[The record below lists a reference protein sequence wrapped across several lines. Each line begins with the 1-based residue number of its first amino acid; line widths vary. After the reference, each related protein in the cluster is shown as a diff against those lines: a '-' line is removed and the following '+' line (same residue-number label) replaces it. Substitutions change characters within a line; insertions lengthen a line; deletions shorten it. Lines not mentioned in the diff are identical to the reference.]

1 MVIQQH
7 YTSNAASLLFL
18 CKHPGSSPGL
28 PCPARGNQ
36 TTWLCMSTGSAPEHR
51 LESKLDE
58 LKLASTQS
66 GDRHLLEY
74 LFFCSDPA
82 HLQRLAEEGFPQPP
96 SQPLSNSLTMALQ
109 AGTPG
114 TALQTGPA
122 EQTRHVMVA
131 KVLMS
136 HCCKVSFNKSI
147 NAAIMQPIN
156 QSMKRSSNHPT
167 KRSVHPTVKSISD
180 SACQSISIIQSVSS
194 SVNPLISPSLTQSI
208 HQSTNQSTSRSSNQ

>member
-1 MVIQQH
+1 LVIQQH
-7 YTSNAASLLFL
+7 YTSNAAALLLFL
-18 CKHPGSSPGL
+18 CKHFGSSPGL
-28 PCPARGNQ
+28 SCPARGDQ
-36 TTWLCMSTGSAPEHR
+36 TTRLCMSTGSAPEHR

-109 AGTPG
+109 TGAPG
-114 TALQTGPA
+114 TALQTGA
-122 EQTRHVMVA
+122 VEQTQHVMVA

-136 HCCKVSFNKSI
+136 HCCKVRLNQSI

-167 KRSVHPTVKSISD
+167 KHSIHPSVYQSMIQRVHALINPCLSFSQSVH
-180 SACQSISIIQSVSS
+180 
-194 SVNPLISPSLTQSI
+194 QSI
-208 HQSTNQSTSRSSNQ
+208 H

>member
-1 MVIQQH
+1 
-7 YTSNAASLLFL
+7 
-18 CKHPGSSPGL
+18 
-28 PCPARGNQ
+28 
-36 TTWLCMSTGSAPEHR
+36 MSTGSAPVHR

-109 AGTPG
+109 TGTPG

-136 HCCKVSFNKSI
+136 HCCKVRFDQSI
-147 NAAIMQPIN
+147 NAAIKQSINRSIKQSNNQPISP
-156 QSMKRSSNHPT
+156 SMHKAINHST
-167 KRSVHPTVKSISD
+167 RQCIS
-180 SACQSISIIQSVSS
+180 QSISIDQ
-194 SVNPLISPSLTQSI
+194 LISTSINPSTS
-208 HQSTNQSTSRSSNQ
+208 QSTNR

>member
-1 MVIQQH
+1 
-7 YTSNAASLLFL
+7 
-18 CKHPGSSPGL
+18 
-28 PCPARGNQ
+28 
-36 TTWLCMSTGSAPEHR
+36 MSTGLTPAHR

-96 SQPLSNSLTMALQ
+96 SQPLSNSLTIALQ
-109 AGTPG
+109 TEAPG
-114 TALQTGPA
+114 TALKTRAA

-136 HCCKVSFNKSI
+136 HCCKVRF
-147 NAAIMQPIN
+147 
-156 QSMKRSSNHPT
+156 
-167 KRSVHPTVKSISD
+167 
-180 SACQSISIIQSVSS
+180 
-194 SVNPLISPSLTQSI
+194 
-208 HQSTNQSTSRSSNQ
+208 HQSTNAVIMQSTNR